1 MSMTKKEKLLLAK
14 KEKKVKLQ
22 KATECYKEGIE
33 KYHRAKTREE
43 YEEAAESYTIAISL
57 RPNNPKYYFSRY
69 VQCCSFVFVVAVSV
83 NLLISLS
90 SKGKLLQSDGRVPE
104 RLF

>member
-22 KATECYKEGIE
+22 KAGECYKEGIE

-43 YEEAAESYTIAISL
+43 YEDAAESYTIAISL
-57 RPNNPKYYFSRY
+57 RPNNPKYYFSR
-69 VQCCSFVFVVAVSV
+69 FEAGFKLVA
-83 NLLISLS
+83 L
-90 SKGKLLQSDGRVPE
+90 
-104 RLF
+104 

>member
-57 RPNNPKYYFSRY
+57 RPSNPKYYFSR
-69 VQCCSFVFVVAVSV
+69 
-83 NLLISLS
+83 
-90 SKGKLLQSDGRVPE
+90 
-104 RLF
+104 